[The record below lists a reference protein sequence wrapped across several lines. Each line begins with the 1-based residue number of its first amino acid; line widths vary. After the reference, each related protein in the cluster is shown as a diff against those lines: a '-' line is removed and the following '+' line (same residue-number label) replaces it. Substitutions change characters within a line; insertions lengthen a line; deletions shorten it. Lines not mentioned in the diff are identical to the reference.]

1 MKSAKPFLKLS
12 FSILL
17 LFILSSGRRESSFMM
32 ILLPDTQ
39 NYAAAYPEIFNSQT
53 AWIAENARKISF
65 VLHQG
70 DITNNNTELQW
81 KIAVGAFSMIDRKV
95 PYTFVLG
102 NHDIGDNGK
111 ANVRNT
117 DLFNHF
123 LPYEKYSRMSSFGGA
138 LESGKMDNTWHTFR
152 AGGLN
157 WIILSLEF
165 GPRNKVLD
173 WAAGIIKAHPK
184 HKIIINTHAYM
195 YSDDTRM
202 GEGKG
207 HKWLPKDYG
216 LGKDTGSEAVNEG
229 EQMWDKL
236 VKNYPNILL
245 VFSGHVLNDGT
256 GLLVSEGVH
265 GNKVYQMLANYQSGV
280 EGSEKGGNGFLRMI
294 SVDTKAS
301 TISVKTY
308 SPYLDEYK
316 TDPSQKFIFKNVK
329 F

>member
-1 MKSAKPFLKLS
+1 MKSVTHLMKSSLWA
-12 FSILL
+12 LL
-17 LFILSSGRRESSFMM
+17 LVLLCSGQKKTSFMM
-32 ILLPDTQ
+32 VLLPDTQ
-39 NYAAAYPEIFNSQT
+39 NYSAGYPEIFKSQT
-53 AWIAENARKISF
+53 AWIAKNADDISF

-70 DITNNNTELQW
+70 DITNNNTEQQW
-81 KIAVGAFSMIDRKV
+81 KNAVGAFNMIDSKV

-117 DLFNHF
+117 DLFNRF
-123 LPYEKYSRMSSFGGA
+123 LPYEKYSRMTSFGGA
-138 LESGKMDNTWHTFR
+138 YESGKMDNTWHAFR
-152 AGGLN
+152 AGRLN
-157 WIILSLEF
+157 WLILSLEF

-173 WAAGIIKAHPK
+173 WAASVIEAHPK
-184 HKIIINTHAYM
+184 HRIIINTHAYM

-202 GEGKG
+202 GKGKA

-216 LGKDTGSEAVNEG
+216 LGKDTGSEAVNDG
-229 EQMWDKL
+229 EQMWEKL
-236 VKNYPNILL
+236 IKKYPNIIL
-245 VFSGHVLNDGT
+245 VLSGHVLNDGT
-256 GLLVSEGVH
+256 GTLVSEGVQ

-294 SVDTKAS
+294 YIDTKAS

-308 SPYLDEYK
+308 SPYLNEYK
-316 TDPSQKFIFKNVK
+316 TDPSQQFTFKNVK